1 MMIHRKLSHV
11 SAVRICNKYNQN
23 KCYFPNNTC
32 WYLHEEEMETDESD
46 AKDNENE
53 EEENNTDSESGF
65 QKVFVNL
72 KPPIL
77 KQRKKQK
84 ID

>member
-1 MMIHRKLSHV
+1 MFTAGFLQ
-11 SAVRICNKYNQN
+11 SAIAYRY
-23 KCYFPNNTC
+23 YFQNNTC
-32 WYLHEEEMETDESD
+32 WYLHEEEMETEESD
-46 AKDNENE
+46 AKDNGNK
-53 EEENNTDSESGF
+53 EEENKTDSESDF